1 MSNPLS
7 RLKNLP
13 WQELLQIAALTNL
26 IVIGVELFLGW
37 GFTQSPIVRNILK
50 LLYSSSLGVLI
61 PVVTAVGMGALAVYI
76 FEQRQQQFLLNS
88 SSLWTLVVCLL
99 LGLFLKSLLPVPAFL
114 VDLSETTLIGIV
126 LGVFWKG
133 RPYWR

>member
-1 MSNPLS
+1 MSNPLG

-13 WQELLQIAALTNL
+13 WRELLQIAALTNL
-26 IVIGVELFLGW
+26 IVIGLDLFLWW

-50 LLYSSSLGVLI
+50 LLYGSSLGVLI
-61 PVVTAVGMGALAVYI
+61 PVVTAVGMGALAVYL
-76 FEQRQQQFLLNS
+76 FEQRQQQFLLNG
-88 SSLWTLVVCLL
+88 SSLWALVVCLL
-99 LGLFLKSLLPVPAFL
+99 VGLAFKSFLSLPAFL

-126 LGVFWKG
+126 IGVFWKG

>member
-1 MSNPLS
+1 MSNPLG

-13 WQELLQIAALTNL
+13 WQELLQIAALTNA
-26 IVIGVELFLGW
+26 IVIVVELFLGW
-37 GFTQSPIVRNILK
+37 GFAQSPIVRNILK

-61 PVVTAVGMGALAVYI
+61 PVATAVGMGALAVYI

-88 SSLWTLVVCLL
+88 SSLWALVV
-99 LGLFLKSLLPVPAFL
+99 GLALKSLLPVPAFL

>member
-1 MSNPLS
+1 MSNPLG

-13 WQELLQIAALTNL
+13 WQELLQIAALTNA
-26 IVIGVELFLGW
+26 IVIVLELFLGW

-61 PVVTAVGMGALAVYI
+61 PVATAVGMGALAVYL

-88 SSLWTLVVCLL
+88 SSLWALVVCLL
-99 LGLFLKSLLPVPAFL
+99 LGLALKSLLPVPAFL

>member
-1 MSNPLS
+1 MSNPLD

-13 WQELLQIAALTNL
+13 WQELLQIAALTNA
-26 IVIGVELFLGW
+26 IVIVLELFLGW
-37 GFTQSPIVRNILK
+37 GFAQSPIVRNILK

-61 PVVTAVGMGALAVYI
+61 PVATAVGMGALAVYI

-88 SSLWTLVVCLL
+88 SSLWALVVCLL
-99 LGLFLKSLLPVPAFL
+99 LGLALKSLLPVPAFL